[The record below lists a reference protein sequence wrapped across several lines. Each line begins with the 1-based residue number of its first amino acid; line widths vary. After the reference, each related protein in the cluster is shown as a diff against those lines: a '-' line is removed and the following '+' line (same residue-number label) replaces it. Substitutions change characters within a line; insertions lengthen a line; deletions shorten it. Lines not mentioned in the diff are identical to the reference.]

1 MGSAALLLGL
11 FLTMWAGPLF
21 AQAAAPPP
29 AAPPPGLPGVYEC
42 QGIGADGKP
51 YKGAVIIHPDGNR
64 FVLQWYVGT
73 QLSAIGLGLREGNV
87 LAVSFFGPD
96 AGGVVL
102 YKINGTRLVGQ
113 WSAPV
118 TNGKVFEETLT
129 RVADTPPSA
138 APPPSST
145 PSKPRPSDSRPLGRS
160 SRPI

>member
-1 MGSAALLLGL
+1 MLNSPMDVYGNNGANS
-11 FLTMWAGPLF
+11 LTATFNDVISGANTIAF
-21 AQAAAPPP
+21 YN
-29 AAPPPGLPGVYEC
+29 GNLPDFRW
-42 QGIGADGKP
+42 QDG
-51 YKGAVIIHPDGNR
+51 YRA
-64 FVLQWYVGT
+64 
-73 QLSAIGLGLREGNV
+73 